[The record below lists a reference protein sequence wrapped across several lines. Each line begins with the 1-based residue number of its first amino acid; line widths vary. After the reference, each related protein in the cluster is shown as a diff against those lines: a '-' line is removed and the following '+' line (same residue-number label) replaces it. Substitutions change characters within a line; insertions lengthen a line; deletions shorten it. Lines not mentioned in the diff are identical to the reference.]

1 MVHYI
6 NLYFSPTGR
15 VSRLTWW
22 MHGIL
27 VRVVTFVVLIAISV
41 SIVQQPSTRGADAQ
55 PAESGMYLVALLV
68 LLVSLWSQYAL
79 TIKRFH
85 DQNRS
90 AWWALWL
97 LIPGFGP
104 LIGVVLAGCLPGTS
118 ETNRYGTVPVTHAYR
133 Q

>member
-1 MVHYI
+1 MDHYV

-22 MHGIL
+22 VHGIL
-27 VRVVTFVVLIAISV
+27 VRVVTFVILIAISV
-41 SIVQQPSTRGADAQ
+41 SIGQRTSTGDADAQ
-55 PAESGMYLVALLV
+55 PAESGMYLVAFLV
-68 LLVSLWSQYAL
+68 LLISLWSQYAL

-97 LIPGFGP
+97 LIPVLGP
-104 LIGVVLAGCLPGTS
+104 LIGIVLAGCLSGTP
-118 ETNRYGTVPVTHAYR
+118 ETNRYGPVPVTHASR